1 MTSLC
6 LDVALTLLA
15 YTITHSAAFIL
26 GAAWHHWHLDL
37 EESNADGTE
46 ART

>member
-1 MTSLC
+1 MTSLF

-26 GAAWHHWHLDL
+26 GAAWHHWHLDI
-37 EESNADGTE
+37 EQAKAAGTE

>member
-6 LDVALTLLA
+6 LDVALTALA
-15 YTITHSAAFIL
+15 YAITHSAAFAL

-37 EESNADGTE
+37 EEAKAAGTE
-46 ART
+46 AQS